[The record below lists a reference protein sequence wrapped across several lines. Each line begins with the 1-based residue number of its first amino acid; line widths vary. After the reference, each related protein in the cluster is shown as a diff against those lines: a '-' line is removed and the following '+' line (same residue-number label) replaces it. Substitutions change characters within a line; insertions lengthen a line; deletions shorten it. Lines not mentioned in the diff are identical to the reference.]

1 MALDWKGL
9 VFGLVLLAAG
19 IGIIV
24 TAATEQGEASAEA
37 SEAAAWPEAAGSV
50 TRTWIEEGTTAGNK
64 GRRYPTYTPRIAY
77 SYNVSGSLYLNDRLS
92 LSQTR
97 QQTSRGAAEDQL
109 RAYTVGAP
117 VTVRYDPQSPRR
129 SALIIEGSGSVSYI
143 GLAMGGLLTIFGA
156 YLVAMVLRPRRRPP
170 PPSEAGQDRRAADP
184 PAQEPPISYV
194 RFEPEFVSQDPP
206 FSLGRNLESGKP
218 VFAIPVRNRMVE
230 YQEWYS
236 ISEVE
241 LEALRK
247 DFDLA
252 AGYAYLCGDREL
264 DDRLILK
271 PGTDRGIYSQ
281 ARRRNLAPEPSDVK

>member
-24 TAATEQGEASAEA
+24 TAATEQQGASAEA

-50 TRTWIEEGTTAGNK
+50 TRTWIEEGTTAGNN
-64 GRRYPTYTPRIAY
+64 GRRYPTYTPRVAY
-77 SYNVSGSLYLNDRLS
+77 SYTVNGSLYLNDRLS
-92 LSQTR
+92 LSQSR
-97 QQTSRGAAEDQL
+97 QQTSREAAEDQL

-129 SALIIEGSGSVSYI
+129 SALIIEDAGSVSYI
-143 GLAMGGLLTIFGA
+143 GLAFGGLVAIFGGH
-156 YLVAMVLRPRRRPP
+156 LLAMTLRRRRRPP
-170 PPSEAGQDRRAADP
+170 PPEVGQDSRAADP
-184 PAQEPPISYV
+184 PDQEPPISYV
-194 RFEPEFVSQDPP
+194 RFESEFVSQDPP
-206 FSLGRNLESGKP
+206 FSLGRNLETGKP

-236 ISEVE
+236 ISEEEMV
-241 LEALRK
+241 ALMK

-252 AGYAYLCGDREL
+252 AGYAYLCGDRDM

-281 ARRRNLAPEPSDVK
+281 ARK

>member
-9 VFGLVLLAAG
+9 VFGLGLLAAG
-19 IGIIV
+19 IGV
-24 TAATEQGEASAEA
+24 TVSAATEQRSASAEA
-37 SEAAAWPEAAGSV
+37 SEAAAWPEAAGLV
-50 TRTWIEEGTTAGNK
+50 TRTWIEEGSTAGNK
-64 GRRYPTYTPRIAY
+64 GRRYPTYTPRVAY
-77 SYNVSGSLYLNDRLS
+77 SYHVGGSLYLNDRLS

-97 QQTSRGAAEDQL
+97 QQSSRGAAEDSL
-109 RAYTVGAP
+109 RAYAVGAP

-129 SALIIEGSGSVSYI
+129 SALIIEDAGSVSYI
-143 GLAMGGLLTIFGA
+143 GLAMGGLLTIFGG
-156 YLVAMVLRPRRRPP
+156 YLVAMTLRPRRRPAP
-170 PPSEAGQDRRAADP
+170 PEAVRDGGAANP
-184 PAQEPPISYV
+184 PQREPPISYV

-206 FSLGRNLESGKP
+206 FALGRNLETGKP

-230 YQEWYS
+230 YEEWYS

-241 LEALRK
+241 MEALMK

-271 PGTDRGIYSQ
+271 PGTDRGIYSE
-281 ARRRNLAPEPSDVK
+281 ARMKRGAAPGT